1 MPSFGLRTL
10 ALSIALS
17 ASLQPLLAQTSLPD
31 PVATSVNA
39 LGWMQGT
46 PPAADKQ
53 ILLEQGNH
61 LAYPRSRWS
70 FSHMRELLPTTN
82 VWRGARAPSPLP
94 VAKHAVD
101 ARQVRFT
108 PLEGAGDEMDFTQM
122 LTRTYTDGVLVL
134 HKGQVVYEQYFGA
147 LTPERPHLVWSVT
160 KSFVGTL
167 AAMMAADGSIDPAAP
182 VTRYLPELANTA
194 FADATVRQLMD
205 MRIGVRYSEDYSDP
219 DAEFWAYL
227 RAIRMLPPAADKAD
241 KADKTAPQ
249 DIYSFAQ
256 TMQKEGEHGS
266 FAYKTIN
273 TEVLGWVLRRVS
285 GKTMAELLSERIW
298 QPMGAEQ
305 DAYFI
310 VDRQGTEMAGA
321 GLNATVRDLARFGE
335 LMRNNGRAHGK
346 QIIPAA
352 VVQGIAQGGDRTAY
366 FRAGSSPVAMEGRSY
381 KDQWWITNDDHG
393 AYMARGIHGQS
404 IFIDP
409 KAEMVIVR
417 LASQP
422 KAFSRTSDPFYFPA
436 YRAMA
441 QTLMQRRGNA
451 QAR

>member
-1 MPSFGLRTL
+1 MPTLALRTL
-10 ALSIALS
+10 ALTAVLGTALP
-17 ASLQPLLAQTSLPD
+17 PLWAQTQQPD
-31 PVATSVNA
+31 PVTTSVSA
-39 LGWMQGT
+39 MGWMQGT

-53 ILLEQGNH
+53 ILVEQGNY
-61 LAYPRSRWS
+61 LAYPRNRWS
-70 FSHMRELLPTTN
+70 YSHMRELVPTTN
-82 VWRGARAPSPLP
+82 VWRGAHAPSALP
-94 VAKHAVD
+94 ASPHPVD
-101 ARQVRFT
+101 ASKVRFT
-108 PLEGAGDEMDFTQM
+108 PLDSTGETLDFSQM

-182 VTRYLPELANTA
+182 VIRYLPELANTA

-205 MRIGVRYSEDYSDP
+205 MKVGVNYSEDYSDP
-219 DAEFWAYL
+219 DAEFWTYL
-227 RAIRMLPPAADKAD
+227 RAIRMLPPAADKAE
-241 KADKTAPQ
+241 KAAPQ

-256 TMQKEGEHGS
+256 TLQKEGAHGS

-273 TEVLGWVLRRVS
+273 TEVLALVLRRVS
-285 GKTMAELLSERIW
+285 GKSMAQLLSERIW

-335 LMRNNGRAHGK
+335 LMRNNGRARGQ
-346 QIIPAA
+346 QISPAA
-352 VVQGIAQGGDRTAY
+352 VVQGIAQGGDRITY
-366 FRAGSSPVAMEGRSY
+366 LRAGASPVSMEGRSY
-381 KDQWWITNDDHG
+381 KDQWWITNNEHG

-404 IFIDP
+404 IYIDP
-409 KAEMVIVR
+409 VAEMVIVR

-422 KAFSRTSDPFYFPA
+422 KAFSRTSDPLYFPA
-436 YRAMA
+436 YQAMA
-441 QTLMQRRGNA
+441 QTLMRRSGTHA
-451 QAR
+451 AR

>member
-1 MPSFGLRTL
+1 MPNLGLRTL
-10 ALSIALS
+10 ALTAVLCT
-17 ASLQPLLAQTSLPD
+17 ALQPLWAQTPQPD
-31 PVATSVNA
+31 PESTSVSA
-39 LGWMQGT
+39 MGWMQGT

-53 ILLEQGNH
+53 ILVEHGDY
-61 LAYPRSRWS
+61 LAYPRNRWS

-82 VWRGARAPSPLP
+82 VWRGSRAPSPLP
-94 VAKHAVD
+94 AAKQPID
-101 ARQVRFT
+101 ATQVRFT
-108 PLEGAGDEMDFTQM
+108 PLESTGETLNFSQM

-134 HKGQVVYEQYFGA
+134 HKGHVVYEQYFGA

-167 AAMMAADGSIDPAAP
+167 AAMMAADGSLDPAAP
-182 VTRYLPELANTA
+182 VARYLPELANTA

-205 MRIGVRYSEDYSDP
+205 MQVGVNYSENYSNP

-227 RAIRMLPPAADKAD
+227 RAIRMLPPAADKGGD
-241 KADKTAPQ
+241 KAVPQ

-256 TMQKEGEHGS
+256 TLQKEGEHGS

-273 TEVLGWVLRRVS
+273 TEVLAWVLRRVS
-285 GKTMAELLSERIW
+285 GKSMAQLLSERIW

-352 VVQGIAQGGDRTAY
+352 VVQGIAQGGDRMAY
-366 FRAGSSPVAMEGRSY
+366 LRAGASPVAMEGRSY
-381 KDQWWITNDDHG
+381 KDQWWITNNEHG

-404 IFIDP
+404 IYINP
-409 KAEMVIVR
+409 VAEMVIVR

-422 KAFSRTSDPFYFPA
+422 TAFSRASDPLYFPA
-436 YRAMA
+436 YQAMA
-441 QTLMQRRGNA
+441 KTLMQRSGGR
-451 QAR
+451 QR

>member
-1 MPSFGLRTL
+1 MPNLGLRHL
-10 ALSIALS
+10 ALSLTLSAALS
-17 ASLQPLLAQTSLPD
+17 PLSAQTQQPD
-31 PVATSVNA
+31 PVSTSVSA

-53 ILLEQGNH
+53 ILIEQGNY
-61 LAYPRSRWS
+61 LAYPRNRWS

-94 VAKHAVD
+94 AAKQAID
-101 ARQVRFT
+101 ATQVRFT
-108 PLEGAGDEMDFTQM
+108 PLDGAGEPMDFAQM

-134 HKGQVVYEQYFGA
+134 HQGQVVYEQYFGA
-147 LTPERPHLVWSVT
+147 LKAERPHLVWSVT

-182 VTRYLPELANTA
+182 VTRYLPELAGTA

-205 MRIGVRYSEDYSDP
+205 MRVGVNYSEDYSDP
-219 DAEFWAYL
+219 DAEFWTYI
-227 RAIRMLPPAADKAD
+227 RAIRMLPQAAG
-241 KADKTAPQ
+241 KTGPQ

-273 TEVLGWVLRRVS
+273 TEVLAWVLRRVS

-335 LMRNNGRAHGK
+335 LMRNGGRAQGQ

-352 VVQGIAQGGDRTAY
+352 VVNGIAQGGERAAY
-366 FRAGSSPVAMEGRSY
+366 LRAGSSPTAMEGRSY
-381 KDQWWITNDDHG
+381 KDQWWITNDEHG

-409 KAEMVIVR
+409 QAEMVIVR

-422 KAFSRTSDPFYFPA
+422 TAFSRASDPLYFPA

-441 QTLMQRRGNA
+441 QTLMQRRSV
-451 QAR
+451 QTAR